1 MDDNIKSRILYPDV
15 CKFIAMFAVTMGH
28 CSQAISGEQYSNI
41 FGGTGLLVAFHMPL
55 FMLLSGWFLNFDKIR
70 ETGVWPFLKSKALRL
85 MLPSLAWCLIYNAL
99 SFRLPSVHTLLF
111 FYWFLTALFLCQVII
126 LLVAK
131 LIKNNT
137 LACVACVLFS
147 LLLFQEDL
155 SRVNFMMPFI
165 IIGYSIRKVV
175 ENRKYTNP
183 IFWISLVISIAL
195 SFYWSNEYTVYEQP
209 FIFTEINKMMCLSFF
224 YRLAIGTSISL
235 FTICL
240 TVQMSNSCS
249 IYKALANLGNM
260 TLVMYTF
267 SFVLNAIFSK
277 ILTHFNCLTN
287 EYLVIDLL
295 SICLTAVICVLTYLL
310 VSVCRKNK
318 IMNLILC
325 GEIKM

>member
-1 MDDNIKSRILYPDV
+1 MNNNDKERILYPDV

-41 FGGTGLLVAFHMPL
+41 LGGTGLLVAFHMPL
-55 FMLLSGWFLNFDKIR
+55 FMLLSGWFLNFDKVR
-70 ETGVWPFLKSKALRL
+70 NSNVWTFLKGKALRL
-85 MLPSLAWCLIYNAL
+85 MLPSIAWCLIYNAL
-99 SFRLPSVHTLLF
+99 GLRMPSFHTLLF
-111 FYWFLTALFLCQVII
+111 FYWFLMALFLCQVVI
-126 LLVAK
+126 LFVAK

-137 LACVACVLFS
+137 LACFACVLLS
-147 LLLFQEDL
+147 LLFFQDDL

-175 ENRKYTNP
+175 ENRKYTNSVL
-183 IFWISLVISIAL
+183 WMQLVISIAL

-235 FTICL
+235 TIICL
-240 TVQMSNSCS
+240 TVRMSNSNK
-249 IYKALANLGNM
+249 INNTLANLGNM

-277 ILTHFNCLTN
+277 ILSHFNCFTN
-287 EYLVIDLL
+287 EYILIDLFAV
-295 SICLTAVICVLTYLL
+295 CLTAVICALTYIL
-310 VSVCRKNK
+310 VCVCRKNK

-325 GEIKM
+325 GENKK